1 MDLSTWH
8 LVNADLRGTRFCEV
22 NLAGVDFSGADVS
35 GAQFYRSIGKE
46 RLLTTKSY
54 QTGSLVGVVLVS
66 LDLANV
72 DFSQQDLTRA
82 KFVQCDLT
90 GADFTDAVITDA
102 DFHGCLDTPPTV
114 EQIKSTW
121 NYKHGRMAGV
131 LLAEQLQAALQVDK

>member
-1 MDLSTWH
+1 M
-8 LVNADLRGTRFCEV
+8 
-22 NLAGVDFSGADVS
+22 
-35 GAQFYRSIGKE
+35 
-46 RLLTTKSY
+46 
-54 QTGSLVGVVLVS
+54 LVS